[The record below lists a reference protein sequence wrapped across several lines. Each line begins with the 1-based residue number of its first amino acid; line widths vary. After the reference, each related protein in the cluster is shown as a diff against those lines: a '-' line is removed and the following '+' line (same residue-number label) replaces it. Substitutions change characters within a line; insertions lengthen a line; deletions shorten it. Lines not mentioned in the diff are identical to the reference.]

1 MRIKLLE
8 KMWRHQV
15 PQGLVDELNKA
26 IEEYQGSV
34 ESSDIR
40 QYLFRDYDEVKS
52 AVIDILEFCKGFFD
66 VEEDD
71 YVINEI
77 DDLIQSFQD
86 LDENS
91 GEEDFDY
98 MLGELY
104 DFMDGYSIFLGD
116 GEDPVFID
124 EEKK

>member
-8 KMWRHQV
+8 KMWRHKV
-15 PQGLVDELNKA
+15 PQGLVDELTRFVDEGNY
-26 IEEYQGSV
+26 EEIKV
-34 ESSDIR
+34 
-40 QYLFRDYDEVKS
+40 S
-52 AVIDILEFCKGFFD
+52 AVRVLETAKGFFD
-66 VEEDD
+66 PEEDD

-77 DDLIQSFQD
+77 DELIQSFQD

-116 GEDPVFID
+116 GEDPVLID

>member
-15 PQGLVDELNKA
+15 PQGLADALKNA
-26 IEEYQGSV
+26 IDDVNFEE
-34 ESSDIR
+34 IK
-40 QYLFRDYDEVKS
+40 LAAVK
-52 AVIDILEFCKGFFD
+52 VLETAKGFFD
-66 VEEDD
+66 PEEDD

-91 GEEDFDY
+91 GEEDFDF

-116 GEDPVFID
+116 GEGQVLID
-124 EEKK
+124 EAKK